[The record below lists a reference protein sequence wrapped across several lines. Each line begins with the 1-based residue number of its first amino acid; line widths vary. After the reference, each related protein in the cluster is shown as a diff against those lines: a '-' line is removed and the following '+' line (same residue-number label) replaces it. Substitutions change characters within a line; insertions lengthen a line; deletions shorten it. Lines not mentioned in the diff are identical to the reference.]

1 MLRKSKI
8 LKYKLTDDDLSD
20 LYVNMYLQVY
30 RRVGTVKLNRI
41 DAVFIMDATP
51 INPCFK
57 NGCTY
62 V

>member
-20 LYVNMYLQVY
+20 LYVNMYLY